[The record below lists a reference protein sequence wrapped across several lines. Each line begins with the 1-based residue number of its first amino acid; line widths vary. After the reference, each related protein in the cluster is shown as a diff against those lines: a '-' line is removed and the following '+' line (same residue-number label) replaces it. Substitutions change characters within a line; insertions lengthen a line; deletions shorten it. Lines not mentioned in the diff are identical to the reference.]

1 MTKIYLLQRSERRD
15 NLDPPHPF
23 RPYVAVFSRQTVRA
37 SLSFGTE
44 FT

>member
-1 MTKIYLLQRSERRD
+1 MTKINLLQRLERRGT
-15 NLDPPHPF
+15 LDPPLPL
-23 RPYVAVFSRQTVRA
+23 RPYIAVFSRQNIRS